1 MGPLQYYPENGVLL
15 SAVGADILRWAEDEW
30 PVGTFE
36 SFDSLTVGFSE

>member
-1 MGPLQYYPENGVLL
+1 MGPLQYYAENEVLS

-36 SFDSLTVGFSE
+36 SFDPLTVDFSK